1 MTIQVFAYSAR
12 YFQGRCLFAYNAN
25 DGLHPYWESGQS
37 FYNCISAR
45 NDNRGCRHDGYREY
59 GAFAYNYLH
68 RNYYGMS
75 QATEYEPNEGFH
87 HCIIDTTNH
96 YAMQSNG
103 ADNFKQ
109 MVFMH
114 GILKVLD
121 MDCTVNNGKC
131 YILGL

>member
-1 MTIQVFAYSAR
+1 MMVIENMVRLHIIIFIEIIME
-12 YFQGRCLFAYNAN
+12 CLTT
-25 DGLHPYWESGQS
+25 
-37 FYNCISAR
+37 
-45 NDNRGCRHDGYREY
+45 
-59 GAFAYNYLH
+59 
-68 RNYYGMS
+68 
-75 QATEYEPNEGFH
+75 TEYEPNEGFH

-96 YAMQSNG
+96 YAMHQTVQTIL
-103 ADNFKQ
+103 KQ